1 MESATQPDPAIW
13 ECVTTTSGGKAYRC
27 QICNDFRP
35 REAHRLADHER
46 RSIHLTALQ
55 HREQST
61 PSVNPAN
68 ISNLPLSAFVADGT
82 RALLASLAAP
92 AGSFGETSMAD
103 YPEPLPPQ
111 LPPPRLLDWGLSE
124 NTELDS
130 SPEARAVAQIAEQ
143 LSQYFDMDPTSDD
156 EPEERSD
163 EEGDEDELP
172 EPTVTVDNGDEE
184 EILHGE
190 KRARTRD
197 HTQYS
202 RQWYPWTDKITCT
215 LDVLM
220 HLPRSVFSHRQLEL
234 FLWLLKVN
242 NVDDVPSVKSM
253 QELNAM
259 LQKLCGIETI
269 AYDGA
274 LGNKYYVN
282 SLGQII
288 AQEMSNPKV
297 RPHLEFYPED
307 TGKLIEEARQGKR
320 WLEEIPSAQT
330 TPMARIGMQDYF
342 IHEPAMLT
350 NGKFCMPIRWFARGK
365 ILFAK
370 CWDLAVVTTE
380 KGQNWRVIQHVQDPI
395 SGTLSDWDLTDP
407 TVGNPWRERAKGAR
421 VLSFPIWLYC
431 DDTSGNLSKKWNE
444 HNSFLFTP
452 AGLPREQSQKEYNIH
467 FLCTSNVAPP
477 LEMLDGILDQLETA
491 QKDGIWAWDCE
502 LNELVLLIPTV
513 LALLGDNPMQR
524 SDSLDDDDATVSH
537 QKKPSANANASDSE
551 SQMGT
556 DTETEGGSNM
566 GVALGDEP
574 QMTGDAGPA
583 PSDAGSAPSSNI
595 PQAATDPETTTDG
608 SKTHPV
614 NAGETISRG
623 QPTEE
628 GQKPKSRGKR
638 AKETLDEMRVRVKAF
653 IKIGKRRTKEE
664 TTAKLRSYFDN
675 ATTLNTKTK
684 VKNMR
689 TASGIKDTFQLVF
702 LEKLFN
708 SYKNKRGTAARQ
720 AALDAQ
726 RQKLPKNTTSPVWRI
741 EGLDPHQDT
750 PVEILHVVLLGF
762 VKYLW
767 RDLVQNQLHSKPEQK
782 SLLETRLNSFDVSGL
797 GISPLAGHTLVQYSG
812 SLTGRDFR
820 AIAQAAPYV
829 VYDLVS
835 RDCLATWVAL
845 SKLIPLIWQPSIK
858 DIDAHVALLTAEINH
873 FLACAARWTTRWFNK
888 PKFHILL
895 HLPEH
900 VRRFGPAI
908 LFATEAF
915 ESFNAVIRAKSVH
928 SNRHAPSRDIARA
941 FAQGNRI
948 RHLLSGGLFMQPSL
962 VAVAPKPTTKGT
974 QFTTSST
981 TTPAQAPSDNPSK
994 ETPAAQ
1000 TFTAPAPTNSSTPST
1015 ALPRLQF
1022 IANRDLSREKKDWTH
1037 AGPGPLSLVS
1047 SSNTVTQYL
1056 GMDGKKRGTHGL
1068 CVSDKRPPQLFS
1080 ATLTGSKLPNSF
1092 SQHSAQPSLLK
1103 TNSAMYLEN
1112 GDLCELEG
1120 FVIVKRPNQATFIA
1134 RVKEI
1139 LQIKGSADDLSQ
1151 RPSAILLQTAAI
1163 GAIPDPSYGMPAVG
1177 VQGQWSLVPM
1187 KDILCTVN
1195 VQHNCAMH
1203 ECGPTG
1209 FRYVY
1214 QEREATQQT
1223 RPMITHVGPK
1233 DDLLL
1238 NTCQMR
1244 DAVNL
1249 QPFRINSPVFDS
1261 EAMEG
1266 IVTASILREA
1276 QQKKAAAA
1284 AAQQKQQAATP
1295 SAEAPAVRGRGRG
1308 GGRGRG
1314 QGRGRGV
1321 LPATQRLAEL
1331 QGQATSSS
1339 QLNFHI
1345 QDPSVF
1351 SRVP

>member
-1 MESATQPDPAIW
+1 MESATQPDPASKTYESELLPVFSSAFTTVW
-13 ECVTTTSGGKAYRC
+13 ECVTTASGGKAYRC

-68 ISNLPLSAFVADGT
+68 ISNLPLSAFVVDGT

-103 YPEPLPPQ
+103 YPEPLTPQ

-330 TPMARIGMQDYF
+330 TPMARIGTQDYF

-370 CWDLAVVTTE
+370 CWDLAVID
-380 KGQNWRVIQHVQDPI
+380 R
-395 SGTLSDWDLTDP
+395 
-407 TVGNPWRERAKGAR
+407 
-421 VLSFPIWLYC
+421 
-431 DDTSGNLSKKWNE
+431 
-444 HNSFLFTP
+444 
-452 AGLPREQSQKEYNIH
+452 
-467 FLCTSNVAPP
+467 
-477 LEMLDGILDQLETA
+477 TA

-566 GVALGDEP
+566 GVALGD
-574 QMTGDAGPA
+574 AGPA

-608 SKTHPV
+608 SKTLPV
-614 NAGETISRG
+614 NAGETTSRG

-994 ETPAAQ
+994 EIPAAQ

-1022 IANRDLSREKKDWTH
+1022 VANRDLSREKKDWTH

-1068 CVSDKRPPQLFS
+1068 CVSDKRPPQPFS

-1151 RPSAILLQTAAI
+1151 RPSAILLQTATI

-1223 RPMITHVGPK
+1223 RPMIAHVGPK

-1276 QQKKAAAA
+1276 QQKKTAAA